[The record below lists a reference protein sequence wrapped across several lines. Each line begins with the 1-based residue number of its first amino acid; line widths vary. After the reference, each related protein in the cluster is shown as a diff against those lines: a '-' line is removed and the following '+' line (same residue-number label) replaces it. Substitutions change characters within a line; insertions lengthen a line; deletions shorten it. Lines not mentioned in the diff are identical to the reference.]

1 MDRVVWTL
9 DFVFFLGSIY
19 INKAAGWL
27 NEIEKSVFIV
37 IQMAI
42 QSFKL
47 PTHVSRN
54 NSVDNMKNNTETPL
68 SIGHDN

>member
-1 MDRVVWTL
+1 MDTGFRL
-9 DFVFFLGSIY
+9 FFLESIY
-19 INKAAGWL
+19 ISKAAGWL

-37 IQMAI
+37 IQMVI
-42 QSFKL
+42 QSVKP

-68 SIGHDN
+68 SIGLDN